1 MFFPVSLS
9 PVKNS
14 FIMET
19 ETVNEDTKFIIRDVA
34 QQEVGEYIEKLL
46 VKTEARPETHT
57 QR

>member
-1 MFFPVSLS
+1 MTQITTMVWA
-9 PVKNS
+9 K
-14 FIMET
+14 
-19 ETVNEDTKFIIRDVA
+19 TVNEDTKFIIRDVA